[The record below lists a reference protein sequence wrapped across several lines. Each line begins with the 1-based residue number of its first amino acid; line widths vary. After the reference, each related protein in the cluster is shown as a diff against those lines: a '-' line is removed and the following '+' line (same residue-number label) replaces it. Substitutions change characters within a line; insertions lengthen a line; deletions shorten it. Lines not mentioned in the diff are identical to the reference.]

1 MATMKLVKEIA
12 RVSFIL
18 VSTIRDVGSR
28 IDLSELYSRM
38 NRGRDIG
45 RALLLCGVFFWCLF
59 VCSNSLFL
67 VKMVDNRRAVSGK

>member
-12 RVSFIL
+12 RVSFIS
-18 VSTIRDVGSR
+18 VSAIRDVGSR

-45 RALLLCGVFFWCLF
+45 RSLLLCGVFFFGVYLF
-59 VCSNSLFL
+59 VRILYFL
-67 VKMVDNRRAVSGK
+67 LRWWIIGES

>member
-38 NRGRDIG
+38 NRGGNIG
-45 RALLLCGVFFWCLF
+45 RALLLCGVFFVFICLF
-59 VCSNSLFL
+59 EFFISC
-67 VKMVDNRRAVSGK
+67 